1 VIAIDSRQLEHVDSV
16 ELKFAVPD
24 GEYAVAMAALGIEP
38 LTVEARQVYYVDT
51 PDLALLAQGVV
62 LRARRRQSGDHDT
75 AVKLRP
81 VVPAEFPQDL
91 RESSGFT
98 IELDVAQ
105 GMSVYTATLNCTRT
119 AGTLEAALGGER
131 PIQELFSKRQRALL
145 SDRGPGQMDWPS
157 LRALG
162 PVEVF
167 KVTTAVRRLG
177 LRVVGRFRR
186 FPDGSSFL
194 ELSTRVSP
202 HDVEEG
208 SARLWMF
215 LTELG
220 FDGYTPGRFP
230 VAWS

>member
-1 VIAIDSRQLEHVDSV
+1 
-16 ELKFAVPD
+16 
-24 GEYAVAMAALGIEP
+24 
-38 LTVEARQVYYVDT
+38 
-51 PDLALLAQGVV
+51 
-62 LRARRRQSGDHDT
+62 
-75 AVKLRP
+75 
-81 VVPAEFPQDL
+81 
-91 RESSGFT
+91 
-98 IELDVAQ
+98 
-105 GMSVYTATLNCTRT
+105 
-119 AGTLEAALGGER
+119 
-131 PIQELFSKRQRALL
+131 
-145 SDRGPGQMDWPS
+145 MDWPS